1 MTQTLSL
8 TAGTTFSAPIT
19 WDGEDFTHQDFF
31 ALLEGQPLG
40 VINAGNGAWILG
52 AVPLG
57 AETTKLILIVGA
69 TDSYGQTLV
78 GNQEIATVKPDLVM
92 APLEVPQEIFE
103 LYSAEN
109 LEAEARTLGPAML
122 RSLEINEALWDE
134 TFNAPVSGDVIRRF
148 GQRIVHGMLR
158 PAHPLGGVNVAAESG
173 AAILATNAGRVAL
186 VEDLPIRG
194 KTVALIHGGG
204 VVSVY
209 GHLSEITVQAG
220 DTVTRGQRVGSAGQS
235 GAAPRTMLRWEMHTA
250 GIASDPLS
258 WLDQTLPGRSDG

>member
-1 MTQTLSL
+1 M
-8 TAGTTFSAPIT
+8 
-19 WDGEDFTHQDFF
+19 
-31 ALLEGQPLG
+31 LEGQPLG

-57 AETTKLILIVGA
+57 AETTKLNLIVGA

-78 GNQEIATVKPDLVM
+78 GNQEIATVKPDSVM

-134 TFNAPVSGDVIRRF
+134 PFNAPVSGDVIRRF

-173 AAILATNAGRVAL
+173 APVLATNAGRVAL

-209 GHLSEITVQAG
+209 GHLSETTVQAG
-220 DTVTRGQRVGSAGQS
+220 DTVTRGQPIGIGRSKRRGPPTNAALGNAYRRYRQRSAVLAGPDAARQIGRLTPVPCSTGKSDHRHRLGPRPAGQ
-235 GAAPRTMLRWEMHTA
+235 RTR
-250 GIASDPLS
+250 
-258 WLDQTLPGRSDG
+258 